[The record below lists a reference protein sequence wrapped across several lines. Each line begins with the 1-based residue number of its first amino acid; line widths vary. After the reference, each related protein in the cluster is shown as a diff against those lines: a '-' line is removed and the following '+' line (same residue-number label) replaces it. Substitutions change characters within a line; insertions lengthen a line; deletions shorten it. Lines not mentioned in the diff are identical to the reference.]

1 MAVIDRAVIE
11 YYDRLAPTYEAER
24 FGNSYGKF
32 LDAQE
37 RATLTCLLPMGAR
50 VLDLGCGT
58 GRLTDFATHGCD
70 ASIASVKIAARRHS
84 NKAFVAGDAT
94 SLPFRSDSF
103 DAAFGFHVLMH
114 LSPAAIGMVLAEVGR
129 VLKPE
134 AIFIADVAS
143 GFRRRLHP
151 RRCTQW
157 HGATSLTRRE
167 FERLAAPAGLK
178 LRATAG
184 IALVPVHRVPPRFRR
199 FLTDLD
205 RRLAALAPDWAS
217 YIVGCFAKERAP

>member
-1 MAVIDRAVIE
+1 MAVIDRATIQ
-11 YYDRLAPTYEAER
+11 YYDRLAPTYDAER

-37 RATLTCLLPMGAR
+37 RATLARLLPRGAR

-70 ASIASVKIAARRHS
+70 ASIESLKIATRRHS

-94 SLPFRSDSF
+94 SLPFGSDTF
-103 DAAFGFHVLMH
+103 DAAFGFHVFMH
-114 LSPAAIGMVLAEVGR
+114 LKPEAIGMVLAEIGR

-143 GFRRRLHP
+143 GYRRRLHP
-151 RRCTQW
+151 RPSAQW

-167 FERLAAPAGLK
+167 LARLAEPAGLK
-178 LRATAG
+178 LRASAG
-184 IALVPVHRVPPRFRR
+184 IALIPIHRIPRRFRR

-205 RRLAALAPDWAS
+205 RRLAARVPDWAS
-217 YIVGCFAKERAP
+217 YIVGCFAKERSG